1 MVNDDHRRKKKGVSL
16 PKREIESMQEGLE
29 EDVQYSK
36 RFDN

>member
-1 MVNDDHRRKKKGVSL
+1 MVNGDHRRKKKGVNL

-36 RFDN
+36 RYDN